1 MIKYKI
7 AINGLLLCLVAGH
20 LMAAD
25 ERLGVPT
32 LEDKQRREAIAAADQ
47 DDESLLP
54 EQMMVVKAAT
64 NLIALL

>member
-32 LEDKQRREAIAAADQ
+32 LI
-47 DDESLLP
+47 
-54 EQMMVVKAAT
+54 
-64 NLIALL
+64 I